1 MNTLRVVS
9 FNFERG
15 VHLEEQLE
23 FLTHHPA
30 MNRMDLLLA
39 NELDVGCSRSGN
51 RDTAAQIAARL
62 GMDYVF
68 GLEFTELTGAHN

>member
-23 FLTHHPA
+23 FLTH
-30 MNRMDLLLA
+30 
-39 NELDVGCSRSGN
+39 
-51 RDTAAQIAARL
+51 QIGR
-62 GMDYVF
+62 
-68 GLEFTELTGAHN
+68 AHV